1 MSKIY
6 CTKKA
11 RTGLRLPKINP
22 TFDIVENY
30 KRPFVRISD
39 SIIKVKRG

>member
-11 RTGLRLPKINP
+11 RTGARPKKVTP
-22 TFDIVENY
+22 IVTICENY

-39 SIIKVKRG
+39 TIIKVKKG

>member
-11 RTGLRLPKINP
+11 RTGFRLPKIKP
-22 TFDIVENY
+22 TFDIVENK
-30 KRPFVRISD
+30 KRPFVRISNN
-39 SIIKVKRG
+39 IIRVKQG